1 MRPDLPPKRP
11 NVLLAEDDGELR
23 RFLAEVLRKRGYQ
36 VTEAASGD
44 GLLDRLWERS
54 REWEPE
60 FDLIVSDVRM
70 PGFTG
75 IEILDGLRDE
85 YEPSIGRT
93 PVIFITAFGD
103 EEVHQEAD
111 RLGALIFDKPFD
123 VDELC
128 AQAAELLRRG
138 RAEEPLS

>member
-1 MRPDLPPKRP
+1 MRPDLRAKPP

-36 VTEAASGD
+36 VTEADSGD

-85 YEPSIGRT
+85 YEPSIGGT

-111 RLGALIFDKPFD
+111 RLGAVIFDKPFD

-128 AQAAELLRRG
+128 DQAAELLRRSRG
-138 RAEEPLS
+138 EEPLS